1 MKLQEL
7 IDKIKASPKVQRVDF
22 IEKHP
27 PYYFYRVRTK
37 EAEDLVRE
45 FAVCIIVENEGA
57 EDEVA
62 YFKGSKPI
70 IERTTSPIEQAKN
83 KIIEKCGFIKLE
95 SLTVR
100 KEEQYGLAIGFVSN
114 QDGTVSRKTFL
125 VYLDESKNL
134 VVNEVI

>member
-7 IDKIKASPKVQRVDF
+7 IDKIKANSKVQKVEF

-27 PYYFYRVRTK
+27 PYHFYRIRTK

-45 FAVCIIVENEGA
+45 FAVCIIVENEGT

-62 YFKGSKPI
+62 YFKDSRPI
-70 IERTTSPIEQAKN
+70 VEATASPIEQAKN

-100 KEEQYGLAIGFVSN
+100 KTEQYGLATGFVLN

-125 VYLDESKNL
+125 VYLDEDKNL
-134 VVNEVI
+134 VVNEII

>member
-27 PYYFYRVRTK
+27 PYHFYRIRTQ

-45 FAVCIIVENEGA
+45 FAVCIIVENEGT

-62 YFKGSKPI
+62 YFKDSKPI
-70 IERTTSPIEQAKN
+70 IETTASPIEQAKN

-95 SLTVR
+95 SLTIR
-100 KEEQYGLAIGFVSN
+100 KDEQYALATGFVSN

-125 VYLDESKNL
+125 VYFDENKNL
-134 VVNEVI
+134 IVNEII